1 MSFSCTILLSKFLPF
16 FGLFASGSLGFFPIS
31 IPAFL
36 SCDNHYIAQSLA
48 SVAGVQCFLL
58 EGIMLAWRSS
68 PLLQAENTNMD
79 VNAGLQAE
87 ERRPNIGQHRL
98 N

>member
-1 MSFSCTILLSKFLPF
+1 MPSLRNLLLSFSCTILNSKFLPF
-16 FGLFASGSLGFFPIS
+16 FRLFASGSLGFFPIS

-36 SCDNHYIAQSLA
+36 SRDNRCIAQSLA

-68 PLLQAENTNMD
+68 PILQAENTNMD
-79 VNAGLQAE
+79 VNAGPQAE
-87 ERRPNIGQHRL
+87 E
-98 N
+98 